1 MDAGHDGK
9 RRLVETTNE
18 RLRNYKLTI
27 NKKSGVRSDKKNER
41 RKILTFFR
49 IIHRLMNPMND
60 ECLGNPFHLK

>member
-27 NKKSGVRSDKKNER
+27 NKKSGVRSDIKK
-41 RKILTFFR
+41 RKAKNIDIL
-49 IIHRLMNPMND
+49 
-60 ECLGNPFHLK
+60 

>member
-27 NKKSGVRSDKKNER
+27 NKKSGVRSDIKK
-41 RKILTFFR
+41 RKAENIDIL
-49 IIHRLMNPMND
+49 
-60 ECLGNPFHLK
+60 